1 MTKPTKSPTAVHIV
15 LGGANGNGK
24 SMVSRLVGECLLRT
38 GVRPLCIDTD
48 PSNESLAGVVALPV
62 REIPLIGIFDGVF
75 DVAHLDLVVDTI
87 IEENRPTVI
96 DTGAGA
102 FGHLLDHFVNYH
114 MMATLTDAGFDVYL
128 HSIVGGGDA
137 YEYSIRDLVLLLE
150 LIGTRA
156 RQVVWLNPALGTMHQ
171 DGKPFEDWDLF
182 KRFKDDIAY
191 VLTVAPMTGTPFA
204 ADFAELLRTNQTFS
218 AAVKPSSELPLLQRA
233 RLKSLGDNM
242 LDAVAEGIKP
252 KALER
257 A

>member
-1 MTKPTKSPTAVHIV
+1 MTEPTKSLTAVHIV
-15 LGGANGNGK
+15 LGGAKGNGK

-38 GVRPLCIDTD
+38 GARPLCIDTD
-48 PSNESLAGVVALPV
+48 PSDESLAGVIALPV
-62 REIPLIGIFDGVF
+62 REIPLIDFDGVF
-75 DVAHLDLVVDTI
+75 DVAHLDHVVDTI
-87 IEENRPTVI
+87 IGEKRPTVI

-102 FGHLLDHFVNYH
+102 FSHLLDHIVNYH
-114 MMATLTDAGFDVYL
+114 LMATLADAGFDVFL

-150 LIGTRA
+150 RIGTRA
-156 RQVVWLNPALGTMHQ
+156 RQIVWLNPALGTMHR

-182 KRFKDDIAY
+182 KRFKYDIAY
-191 VLTVAPMTGTPFA
+191 VFNVAPMTGTPFA

-233 RLKSLGDNM
+233 RLKTLGDTM